1 MRLGSINSAQP
12 RHITGS
18 IFTTSGRHTKGRR
31 NLSATFILLLFLL
44 SPHSELA
51 SQTPWSLSRLT
62 AALAQD
68 VGSTVRFSEER
79 QLQYLT
85 EPLFLEGTLTF
96 KPPGYLERQV
106 VQPKWQR
113 MIIDGDLVTIE
124 ENWKDPPIRVLLS
137 DYPALEAFVSALR
150 SILAGDQRSL
160 ERTYATA
167 LEGTEDAW
175 LLSLTPRPQQLRDA
189 VSEVRITGAGG
200 NIQSIEVMEAGGDR
214 SIITIHGKI

>member
-1 MRLGSINSAQP
+1 L
-12 RHITGS
+12 
-18 IFTTSGRHTKGRR
+18 F
-31 NLSATFILLLFLL
+31 FLL

-113 MIIDGDLVTIE
+113 MIIDGDLVSIE

-137 DYPALEAFVSALR
+137 DYPALEAFVAALR

-175 LLSLTPRPQQLRDA
+175 LLSLTPRPQHLRDA

-200 NIQSIEVMEAGGDR
+200 NIQSIEIMESEGDR
-214 SIITIHGKI
+214 TIITIHGKI

>member
-1 MRLGSINSAQP
+1 M
-12 RHITGS
+12 
-18 IFTTSGRHTKGRR
+18 TSGRHTKGGRS
-31 NLSATFILLLFLL
+31 LSVTFILLLFLL
-44 SPHSELA
+44 SSHSGLA

-68 VGSTVRFSEER
+68 VDSTVRFSEER

-106 VQPKWQR
+106 IQPEWQR

-124 ENWKDPPIRVLLS
+124 ENWKDPPTRVLLS
-137 DYPALEAFVSALR
+137 DYPALEAFVVALR
-150 SILAGDQRSL
+150 SVLAGDQRSL

-167 LEGTEDAW
+167 LEGTEGAW

-189 VSEVRITGAGG
+189 VSEIRITGAGS
-200 NIQSIEVMEAGGDR
+200 NILSIEVMEAGGDR